1 MSSSISFESG
11 TAIWTVINFLIL
23 LVLVHRFA
31 LPSFYKMVDDS
42 EARRNALL
50 TDLESKVG
58 ESDRLIAEYRDKIS
72 AAELSA
78 AEIISSAQKEAEE
91 LRRQQIQSLTEE
103 KQRILSGVQAE
114 ILSEK
119 KRAVD
124 DVRVNAAGLIVS
136 ATSKILKR
144 EVAESNHM
152 DLIRSDLAEFE
163 SAVKA

>member
-1 MSSSISFESG
+1 M
-11 TAIWTVINFLIL
+11 A
-23 LVLVHRFA
+23 
-31 LPSFYKMVDDS
+31 
-42 EARRNALL
+42 
-50 TDLESKVG
+50 
-58 ESDRLIAEYRDKIS
+58 
-72 AAELSA
+72 
-78 AEIISSAQKEAEE
+78 
-91 LRRQQIQSLTEE
+91 
-103 KQRILSGVQAE
+103 QAE